1 MSCKSQSK
9 AGIVKTLA
17 KVATS
22 LLEVNEVL
30 IVERISLHLNNN
42 FTEDTLTKVGPGK
55 KLSER
60 KVFLFDGLVVLCKPN
75 SRRGSVTGP
84 VGGEF
89 RMKEKFHI
97 RRVEIHDREDTDGK
111 FPPRSHS
118 VIQESNFFFRL
129 QKCI

>member
-1 MSCKSQSK
+1 M
-9 AGIVKTLA
+9 
-17 KVATS
+17 
-22 LLEVNEVL
+22 NY
-30 IVERISLHLNNN
+30 

-111 FPPRSHS
+111 FHTHDHCCST
-118 VIQESNFFFRL
+118 
-129 QKCI
+129 

>member
-22 LLEVNEVL
+22 LLEVIAIIQTRLFYLPRL
-30 IVERISLHLNNN
+30 II

-97 RRVEIHDREDTDGK
+97 RRVEIHDREDTEGK
-111 FPPRSHS
+111 FHAHRISFS
-118 VIQESNFFFRL
+118 T
-129 QKCI
+129 

>member
-1 MSCKSQSK
+1 M
-9 AGIVKTLA
+9 
-17 KVATS
+17 
-22 LLEVNEVL
+22 
-30 IVERISLHLNNN
+30 
-42 FTEDTLTKVGPGK
+42 TKVGPGK

-111 FPPRSHS
+111 LLNCYHAFSS
-118 VIQESNFFFRL
+118 QVFFFQIVEMHL
-129 QKCI
+129 KLHQEVSQV